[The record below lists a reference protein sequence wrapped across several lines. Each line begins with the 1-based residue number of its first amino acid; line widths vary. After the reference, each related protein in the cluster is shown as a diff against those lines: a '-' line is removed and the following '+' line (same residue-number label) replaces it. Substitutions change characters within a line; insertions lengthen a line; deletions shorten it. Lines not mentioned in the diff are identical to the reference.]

1 MDQIWVMLLSHE
13 SLIVTNGIALLIF
26 LIFLLLRR
34 IFSKYIMKF
43 ILTLGR
49 KIKSEFLPNL
59 VTSFDRPLQ
68 WFFIFIGLYVALIYY
83 PYVDHT
89 TPLIIKWLKSIF
101 VILFSWGLVNLVSTS
116 SNLFLFLKEKTNIHI
131 DEILIPFLSRALQFI
146 IIMIAFSI
154 VLQEFDYHIG
164 GLITGLG
171 IGGLAISLAA
181 QDALG
186 NLFGGVIIVTEK
198 PFTIDDWIMTP
209 SVEGMVEDISFR
221 STKVRTFEQALVVV
235 PNATLANEAITN
247 WSEMGKRRIYFNLRI
262 TYSTPREI
270 IENVKSEIE
279 AILHAHQGVHEETIL
294 VKANEFQD
302 NGIDLMIYFFT
313 KTTNWDEHLDVRE
326 EINLQI
332 LDIIEEK
339 NATIAIP
346 TRKLYVKEYSLVNN
360 KTENKN
366 T

>member
-1 MDQIWVMLLSHE
+1 MMTWEFYTSTEHLRELS
-13 SLIVTNGIALLIF
+13 IALIIF
-26 LIFLLLRR
+26 LGFLLFRR
-34 IFSKYIMKF
+34 LFSKYIIKF
-43 ILTLGR
+43 ILALGH
-49 KIKSEFLPNL
+49 KIKSKFLPNL
-59 VTSFDRPLQ
+59 INSFERPLQ
-68 WFFIFIGLYVALIYY
+68 WLFIFIGMYVAIIYY

-116 SNLFLFLKEKTNIHI
+116 SNLFLFLKENTNIQI

-181 QDALG
+181 QDALA
-186 NLFGGVIIVTEK
+186 NLFGGVVIVTEK

-209 SVEGMVEDISFR
+209 SVEGTVEDISFR
-221 STKVRTFEQALVVV
+221 STKVRTFEQALVIV

-262 TYSTPREI
+262 TYSTPRST
-270 IENVKSEIE
+270 IEEVVNEIE
-279 AILHAHQGVHEETIL
+279 AILYAHTGIHKETIL
-294 VKANEFQD
+294 VKANDFQD
-302 NGIDLMIYFFT
+302 NGIDIMVYCFT
-313 KTTNWDEHLDVRE
+313 KTTDWDEHLAVRE
-326 EINLQI
+326 EVNLHI
-332 LDIIEEK
+332 LDILEEK
-339 NATIAIP
+339 NAQIAIP
-346 TRKLYVKEYSLVNN
+346 TRKLYVKESN
-360 KTENKN
+360 TEHNE
-366 T
+366 